1 MTDDKRVAWKG
12 DKLYEIINQYYVKNY
27 HEKRADFC
35 YELTKIIIKLIEEAE
50 KKARVDE
57 LTNLLAELEGK

>member
-1 MTDDKRVAWKG
+1 MTDDKRVEEVARELERLCVSRGWTETSCHVL
-12 DKLYEIINQYYVKNY
+12 KLV
-27 HEKRADFC
+27 
-35 YELTKIIIKLIEEAE
+35 EEAE